1 MLTYLILT
9 TRALLMAAVIFGV
22 TWGYTLNEQENYQ
35 RKLIGGFAIAGG
47 VISAVIAYFRNAT
60 SMIDSAILNGWLYA
74 ITLVTFVIYLIFTYT
89 PLKNSNKKWV
99 QVVRYTCIG
108 LMLFATI
115 SYAAPDVWGYPYHVL
130 LSESTIL
137 STDFLMAMIG
147 MIFGLILA
155 VLAFFSVEKTTRR
168 IGKEKAGLLLLAELI
183 FNAALRVSG
192 LYSVLFQKKIIKS
205 NHAMFTYTVF
215 VKNHSDWFIYA
226 SLIMI
231 VVVSI
236 ILWIQSFKQN
246 EPYRNPAE
254 HRKIKAKWRSIRR
267 WATTVIVVCVLGVL
281 NLTVVEAMNQT
292 DTTLSPIEEASSVD
306 SENVYISFDLVS
318 DGHLHRFAYT
328 SDDDVQ
334 IRFIV
339 IKKPNSSSYGIGLD
353 ACDVCGET
361 GYYEKDGQVVCNLCD
376 VVMNIST
383 IGFKGGCNPI
393 VIPYEINNGQIIV
406 PISGL
411 LEYESEFK

>member
-22 TWGYTLNEQENYQ
+22 TWGYTLIEQENYQ
-35 RKLIGGFAIAGG
+35 RRLIGGFAIAGAAF
-47 VISAVIAYFRNAT
+47 SAVIAYFRNAT
-60 SMIDSAILNGWLYA
+60 SKIDSAILNGWLYA

-89 PLKNSNKKWV
+89 PLRKKDKKWV
-99 QVVRYTCIG
+99 YIVRYTCLG

-137 STDFLMAMIG
+137 STDFLMAIIG
-147 MIFGLILA
+147 MIFGLILT
-155 VLAFFSVEKTTRR
+155 VVAFFSVEKTTRR
-168 IGKEKAGLLLLAELI
+168 ISKGRAELLLLIEFIL
-183 FNAALRVSG
+183 NAAIRVSG

-205 NHAMFTYTVF
+205 NHTMFTYTVF

-226 SLIMI
+226 SLILI

-236 ILWIQSFKQN
+236 VLWVQSFKQN

-292 DTTLSPIEEASSVD
+292 DTTLSPIEEVSSID

-334 IRFIV
+334 IRFII

-376 VVMNIST
+376 VIMNIST

-393 VIPYEINNGQIIV
+393 PIPYEISNGQIIV